1 MKTRNLVSSLAGM
14 ALLVASSGAWADGT
28 ETLGPPL
35 GITLADGTGI
45 VAGGTGLIAQP
56 GLISVDVPAG
66 ATVEQVLLY
75 WEGQMSTDVAGDDT
89 IVIDGNTVTGD
100 LIGGQTFFFSGAWSS
115 AFRADITGLG
125 LVFPGPNALTVSG
138 LAFDKANNGAG
149 VVVIFDD
156 GSDFSDIEIRDGVDL
171 AFINFPI
178 PRKDT
183 IAQTFNFAPSAMARM
198 ADLSM
203 FFSSVSGATSGGPG
217 GFRPSSVEIT
227 VGGTTTLVSDA
238 LDSLDGEEWDTLNL
252 MVPIPAGANM
262 LTVQAFSRDDNATEY
277 LPASLAWIAAG
288 LSVPPPQAP
297 EGCTPG
303 YWKNHTIYKNRNA
316 WVTYTPNQTF
326 NSVFEN
332 AFPGK
337 TLLQV
342 LKQGGGGLNALGR
355 HTVAALLNAANP
367 DVAYPLTPGQ
377 VINKF
382 DSVYPGSK
390 KKYNWLKNKFENYN
404 EAGCPNPIQ
413 P

>member
-1 MKTRNLVSSLAGM
+1 
-14 ALLVASSGAWADGT
+14 
-28 ETLGPPL
+28 
-35 GITLADGTGI
+35 
-45 VAGGTGLIAQP
+45 
-56 GLISVDVPAG
+56 
-66 ATVEQVLLY
+66 
-75 WEGQMSTDVAGDDT
+75 
-89 IVIDGNTVTGD
+89 VIGD

-115 AFRADITGLG
+115 AFRADITALG
-125 LVFPGPNALTVSG
+125 LVAPGPNLLTVSG
-138 LAFDKANNGAG
+138 LTFDKANNGAG

-171 AFINFPI
+171 AFINFPGDRQVTI
-178 PRKDT
+178 PQ
-183 IAQTFNFAPSAMARM
+183 AFNFPPSVVARV
-198 ADLSM
+198 ADLSL
-203 FFSSVSGATSGGPG
+203 FFSSVSGATSGGPSA
-217 GFRPSSVEIT
+217 FRPSSIAIT

-252 MVPIPAGANM
+252 TVPIPAGANTM
-262 LTVQAFSRDDNATEY
+262 TVQAFSRDDFASGD

-288 LSVPPPQAP
+288 LSVPPPRDP

-316 WVTYTPNQTF
+316 WVTYTPDQTF

-342 LKQGGGGLNALGR
+342 LKQGGGGLYALGR

-382 DSVYPGSK
+382 NWVYPSNK
-390 KKYNWLKNKFENYN
+390 RKYNRLKRKFEKYN
-404 EAGCPNPIQ
+404 ELGCPNPIQ
-413 P
+413 